1 MSIPSEIET
10 IIHRLNE
17 ELDRIEQKAREGS
30 NLVRQILAVFID
42 NAIMIQ
48 YLAYLNASLLFVE
61 TSRRQIQITVEL
73 ISPDDVTALEI
84 QEAGEDLGSIL
95 GRALETKIRVERII
109 NNLEELQ

>member
-1 MSIPSEIET
+1 MPIPPEIEA
-10 IIHRLNE
+10 IINRLNQ
-17 ELDRIEQKAREGS
+17 ELNSIEQKSREGS
-30 NLVRQILAVFID
+30 NLVRAILSIFPN
-42 NAIMIQ
+42 NAIIIQ
-48 YLAYLNASLLFVE
+48 YFAYLNAALLFVE

-73 ISPDDVTALEI
+73 VSPDDVTATEI